1 MKKTFATMLCLT
13 VLVLALGGHAAAA
26 DKTITMKF
34 GHFAPANHPG
44 NQAAKMFAEAVDK
57 RPTAPSRSSSSPT
70 TSWAPLLSCSSRRSW
85 APST

>member
-34 GHFAPANHPG
+34 GHIAPDNHPG
-44 NQAAKMFAEAVDK
+44 NQAAKMFAEAVEK
-57 RPTAPSRSSSSPT
+57 RTNGAVKIPSSPT
-70 TSWAPLLSCSSRRSW
+70 TSWAPRLNCSSRTSW